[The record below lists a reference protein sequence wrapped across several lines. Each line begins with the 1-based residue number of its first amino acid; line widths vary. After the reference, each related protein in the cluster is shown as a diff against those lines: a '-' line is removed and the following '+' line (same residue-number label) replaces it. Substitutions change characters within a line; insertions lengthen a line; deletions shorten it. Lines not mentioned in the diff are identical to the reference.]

1 MSGMRAKENLGKA
14 VEGELAAA
22 GRGEA
27 PHRAAVQLA
36 IQRRSQVGEYD
47 AILPHARQCMP
58 VV

>member
-1 MSGMRAKENLGKA
+1 MRAKENLGKA